1 MLMIRPAAR
10 TDKLVVEEVD
20 DEVLVYDTERDRAH
34 CLTPLAAAVWRAC
47 DGLRTV
53 EDVAAIAG
61 VDVESTRRALHSLDR
76 ALLLRE
82 RLPKSKP
89 TRRDAL
95 VAAAV
100 VPLVMSISAPAA
112 AQAASCL
119 GIGRPCT
126 RTGIPC
132 CPPRTCQPTGII
144 GFRCR

>member
-1 MLMIRPAAR
+1 MIRPAAR
-10 TDKLVVEEVD
+10 TDKLIVEEVD

-34 CLTPLAAAVWRAC
+34 CLTPLAAAVWCAC
-47 DGLRTV
+47 DGTRTV
-53 EDVAAIAG
+53 EDIAGIAG
-61 VDVESTRRALHSLDR
+61 VNVASTWEALRSLDR

-89 TRRDAL
+89 TRREAL

-100 VPLVMSISAPAA
+100 GSLVMSIAAPAA

-119 GIGRPCT
+119 GRNSRCST
-126 RTGIPC
+126 STGLRC
-132 CPPRTCQPTGII
+132 CPGLTCQQRGPF